1 MTGSAL
7 LAQAT
12 FSGPE
17 VDWFGLSPLIV
28 LTGGCLVLM
37 VAAALVPGRWPRG
50 GYALFT
56 GIIAVT
62 AGTFGLFL
70 WDDVQEEG
78 PRGLVGDAI
87 GLDGFSVFFTLV
99 ICATV
104 LLGAL
109 FLDDYLRREDLDGC
123 EVYALVLL
131 AAVGGIVLASANDL
145 IVLFLGLETLS
156 LAQYVMAASHMRRFQ
171 SQESAIKYFIL
182 GGFSSAFLLYGIASP
197 TARSGRRTSPSPSSS
212 WRSRARRGRVAAR
225 RHRTDARRP
234 RVQDLRRPSTRGR
247 RTCTGAPTPVTG
259 FMASA
264 AKAAAFG
271 ALLRVIVVAFNTC
284 RDDWQPVL
292 WVLAVVTLVVGS
304 VLAVVQTNVKRML
317 AYSSVSHAGFILVGV
332 EAARRRWHGWR
343 AVLCPRLRG
352 HGARHVRCRR
362 ARGPHGRRP
371 HRARRLPRPRR
382 YPPGARVHAH
392 RVPPGAGRCAVDVGF
407 VAKFGVIAAAVE
419 QAGGFGYS
427 LAIIAMLSAV
437 IAAFV
442 YLRIIV
448 ACTSPTR
455 CPPMPNE
462 NRWSSPCPRAPASC
476 SRRRSPC
483 CSDSFPG
490 GPSTGPAMR

>member
-171 SQESAIKYFIL
+171 SQGVSAIKYFIL
-182 GGFSSAFLLYGIASP
+182 GGFSSAFLLYGIALTYGAIGSTNLSFAVEFLRDRVLVEEGLLLAGIALMLVGLGSRSP
-197 TARSGRRTSPSPSSS
+197 PS
-212 WRSRARRGRVAAR
+212 
-225 RHRTDARRP
+225 
-234 RVQDLRRPSTRGR
+234 PSTRGR
-247 RTCTGAPTPVTG
+247 RTCTGSPDAGHRVHGVSGQGGGVRSAP
-259 FMASA
+259 
-264 AKAAAFG
+264 
-271 ALLRVIVVAFNTC
+271 
-284 RDDWQPVL
+284 
-292 WVLAVVTLVVGS
+292 
-304 VLAVVQTNVKRML
+304 
-317 AYSSVSHAGFILVGV
+317 AGD
-332 EAARRRWHGWR
+332 RRR
-343 AVLCPRLRG
+343 VQ
-352 HGARHVRCRR
+352 HV
-362 ARGPHGRRP
+362 
-371 HRARRLPRPRR
+371 
-382 YPPGARVHAH
+382 
-392 RVPPGAGRCAVDVGF
+392 
-407 VAKFGVIAAAVE
+407 
-419 QAGGFGYS
+419 
-427 LAIIAMLSAV
+427 
-437 IAAFV
+437 
-442 YLRIIV
+442 
-448 ACTSPTR
+448 
-455 CPPMPNE
+455 
-462 NRWSSPCPRAPASC
+462 
-476 SRRRSPC
+476 SR
-483 CSDSFPG
+483 
-490 GPSTGPAMR
+490 